1 MRIDMDTHYTPFEA
15 LRRLDGKFGAD
26 GLRFGRD
33 QRMGEEVIYY
43 QKYTHNKKSS
53 VPDLQQRIADM
64 DIAEFDKQVLICGS
78 RLTYYETSPEVGLE
92 VCRACNDGSAEA
104 MAFSDRLI
112 GAAIVPLQEVSF
124 AVEELD
130 RAVAKLG
137 LKAVNIAT
145 NVNGKLLDAA
155 ELRPFFRKVSELDIP
170 VLVHGVSDFMVY
182 GVRQIDKHPP
192 FSQVRLTGV
201 LGFPFEMQIAISS
214 LILGGVLDEFPNLK
228 FCFLEGGVGFFAHLM
243 DRLQGDAYA
252 WLTSK
257 SVDERDKDQKKR
269 DIRDAVGDRGDI
281 VQEQLIKKSPEEY
294 VENLYLSV
302 EVFEKLLPYT
312 IQTYGCNNLVLGSDY
327 PHPDSFFP
335 HTMPRLL
342 NNPSISALDKEK
354 IAGKNAQRLL
364 AL

>member
-15 LRRLDGKFGAD
+15 LRRLDGKFGTD
-26 GLRFGRD
+26 GLRFGHD
-33 QRMGEEVIYY
+33 QRAGDEVIYY
-43 QKYTHNKKSS
+43 HKYTHNKKSS
-53 VPDLQQRIADM
+53 VPDLKRRLADM

-78 RLTYYETSPEVGLE
+78 RLTYYETPPEVGLE
-92 VCRACNDGSAEA
+92 ICQACNDGSAQA
-104 MAFSDRLI
+104 MSYSNRFV
-112 GAAIVPLQEVSF
+112 GAAIVPLQEVGP

-130 RAVAKLG
+130 RAVTKLG

-145 NVNGKLLDAA
+145 YVNGKLLDAP
-155 ELRPFFRKVSELDIP
+155 ELRPFFKKVSELNIP

-214 LILGGVLDEFPNLK
+214 LILGGVLDEFPDLR

-243 DRLQGDAYA
+243 DRLTGDAYA
-252 WLTSK
+252 WLTAK
-257 SVDERDKDQKKR
+257 SLEEREKDQQKR
-269 DIRDAVGDRGDI
+269 DLRDAVADRGGI
-281 VQEQLIKKSPEEY
+281 VKDRLIKKSPEEY
-294 VENLYLSV
+294 VGNLYLSV

-312 IQTYGCNNLVLGSDY
+312 IQTYGCDNLVLGSDY

-335 HTMPRLL
+335 HTMPRLMG
-342 NNPSISALDKEK
+342 NAAISAADKEK

-364 AL
+364 GL